1 MNSISAEIR
10 SPQAKA
16 KNLRKAGLVP
26 CCIFGPRLQ
35 KSISVQITQ
44 DEAKKLLRE
53 KHKGS
58 KLEIGVGGEKT
69 TVLIRDISR
78 DPVKDEIEHISFQ
91 ALVADK
97 KVNTVARVVLL
108 NRDKVS
114 GYVSQALF
122 EIPYAALPA
131 DLVDT
136 VTVDLADR
144 KAGCRCTVKD
154 LAIAK
159 NDRIELLLDKDSLV
173 LSIVAKRIPSRN
185 TG

>member
-1 MNSISAEIR
+1 MNTISAEIR
-10 SPQAKA
+10 NPQTKA
-16 KNLRKAGLVP
+16 KSLRKAGLVP

-35 KSISVQITQ
+35 KSLSIQIPQ
-44 DEAKKLLRE
+44 DDAEKLLRE

-58 KLEIGVGGEKT
+58 KLEIGVGGEKM

-78 DPVKDEIEHISFQ
+78 NPVKDGIEHISFQ
-91 ALVADK
+91 ALAADK
-97 KVNTVARVVLL
+97 KVNTAARVVLL
-108 NRDKVS
+108 NKDKVS

-136 VTVDLADR
+136 VTVDLADLQ
-144 KAGCRCTVKD
+144 AGGRCTVED

-185 TG
+185 TE